1 MCVPDGGH
9 ALFSHSMGLV
19 ASSECTVPLS
29 DSAGMGN
36 SVAREDVR
44 SSSQVALSG
53 YDLFRGRA

>member
-9 ALFSHSMGLV
+9 ASFSQLMGAV

-53 YDLFRGRA
+53 V